1 MLSFAMAAAARVAV
15 CASTIAAAA
24 SAAAGDSAGIGCRD
38 RAAAPLLDGD
48 PIACFI
54 VDRVA
59 FLPLPRASGNDHERG
74 LEILPFN
81 QTNAGLKRYGL
92 SQTPA
97 ALTSLRYS
105 S

>member
-1 MLSFAMAAAARVAV
+1 MA
-15 CASTIAAAA
+15 ASTIAAAA

-38 RAAAPLLDGD
+38 RAAAPTLDGD

-54 VDRVA
+54 VDRRVA
-59 FLPLPRASGNDHERG
+59 NLPLPRASGNDHERG
-74 LEILPFN
+74 LNFYLVN
-81 QTNAGLKRYGL
+81 QTNAGLQSYGL